1 VSTARLIKAV
11 RVLKR
16 TESRADITLYAAT
29 NSCRDEVL
37 DHIQAQ
43 GRRGQVILHLGDGGT
58 LGGIEFRES
67 REVALDAAPP
77 DSV

>member
-1 VSTARLIKAV
+1 MSTARLIKAV

-16 TESRADITLYAAT
+16 TQSSADVTLYAAT

-58 LGGIEFRES
+58 LGGIEFREERQVS
-67 REVALDAAPP
+67 LD
-77 DSV
+77 STGG